1 MANLLSKLFA
11 SFAALICQLQ
21 LTLKSLLS
29 RSSMFID
36 GNGGTYEVD
45 LEDIESSKADP
56 LGETPSSQVNSEDS
70 YHLQH
75 NCTHISA

>member
-1 MANLLSKLFA
+1 MIVQFDVFIIPYANLLSKLYA

-21 LTLKSLLS
+21 LTLKTLLS

-56 LGETPSSQVNSEDS
+56 LGKTIITSKFRR
-70 YHLQH
+70 
-75 NCTHISA
+75 

>member
-1 MANLLSKLFA
+1 MIVQFDDFINRLTKLYA
-11 SFAALICQLQ
+11 SFAALICQLH

-56 LGETPSSQVNSEDS
+56 LGETIITS
-70 YHLQH
+70 
-75 NCTHISA
+75 IFRR